1 MSGRMRMYLVVN
13 RLRFR
18 GLKVLTVIFHFI
30 FIFYFFFPLQLMMER
45 IIIIIIMRS
54 LFSRK
59 PR

>member
-30 FIFYFFFPLQLMMER
+30 FIFYLFFPLQLMMER

>member
-13 RLRFR
+13 RVRFR

-30 FIFYFFFPLQLMMER
+30 FIFYFFSTSVDDGENNYNYYYEV
-45 IIIIIIMRS
+45 S
-54 LFSRK
+54 FSRK

>member
-30 FIFYFFFPLQLMMER
+30 FIFYFFFSTSVDDGENNYNYYYEV
-45 IIIIIIMRS
+45 S
-54 LFSRK
+54 FF
-59 PR
+59 